1 VVFRENLG
9 FELQDCWPS
18 EGAVSETNLKY
29 LVNRGFRCAASGEN
43 VLRSSFAASR
53 KPADGAPDQTYRW
66 MDTPITMFFRDNKLS
81 HLIGF
86 TYSTWHTD
94 DAVANLMH
102 CFKDSANGR
111 GASE

>member
-1 VVFRENLG
+1 
-9 FELQDCWPS
+9 
-18 EGAVSETNLKY
+18 
-29 LVNRGFRCAASGEN
+29 
-43 VLRSSFAASR
+43 
-53 KPADGAPDQTYRW
+53 

-94 DAVANLMH
+94 DAIANLMH
-102 CFKDSANGR
+102 CFKDNANGR